1 MRPGPFAE
9 HFVALQAGLV
19 GLAEGIACSSHTDVL
34 HQAQVAHLMAD
45 QRVGEDVGRLLIIGF
60 DAAGK
65 QENKLQILGWCVEPA
80 AVTAAA
86 LECAFYRLIDCA
98 SW

>member
-1 MRPGPFAE
+1 MRPGSFAE

-45 QRVGEDVGRLLIIGF
+45 QRVGEDVGCLLIIGL

-65 QENKLQILGWCVEPA
+65 QKLSCR
-80 AVTAAA
+80 
-86 LECAFYRLIDCA
+86 Y
-98 SW
+98 